1 MRAVIQRVTSC
12 GLRIEGQ
19 EFSRIGYGLLL
30 LISIEE
36 TDNSEDV
43 EWLSSK
49 ITGLR
54 IFDDEQGV
62 MNLDIRDIGGEI
74 MVVSQFTLHAS
85 IRKGNRPSY
94 SKAARPDMAKP
105 VYEAVIQSIES
116 SLEQKVATGQFGAY
130 MELTI
135 VNDGP
140 VTIYIDTKNK
150 E

>member
-1 MRAVIQRVTSC
+1 MRTVIQRVSQARVTVNGEVTGS
-12 GLRIEGQ
+12 
-19 EFSRIGYGLLL
+19 IGMGMLLL
-30 LISIEE
+30 VGIEE
-36 TDNSEDV
+36 VDGDDDI
-43 EWLSSK
+43 EWLSGK
-49 ITGLR
+49 IVNLR
-54 IFDDEQGV
+54 IFSDDNGV
-62 MNLDIRDIGGEI
+62 MNRSVKEVNGELL
-74 MVVSQFTLHAS
+74 VVSQFTLHAS

-116 SLEQKVATGQFGAY
+116 GLEQKVSTGQFGAY